1 MGFGRLVAWAALAAN
16 LGAKVVAASAAPD
29 ACSISLFAYF
39 FSSSPSQ
46 IYYSPFAFDEGRVAL
61 LTESS
66 GVEVNKYVATSF
78 KMLALG
84 ETGWE
89 SDGEAVCDGVC
100 WFEEPPRLAVLR
112 GSVLAVEDAR
122 KRTNVFVK
130 EGSSKKWTAL
140 PVLNEPLVGLEAN
153 GAGELRLQTA
163 YRGDGCA
170 GVCLREYAVSERL
183 QLVGETL
190 LPAQADPLNI
200 AVGTDAIAYVNRTD
214 AVLEGYQVVVRSR
227 GVAAPVSETV
237 LPSVDLSGQF
247 EVLQLVLSGDQ
258 VMLRTGAQVINATGS
273 GEYYSSAEYWS
284 SIRVF
289 RRSAAAAPSY
299 ELMQSLYD
307 SRNISHYFSV
317 AVMRVSGKR
326 MAVDV
331 AVDSLDGRRGD
342 GYSTWALLEFN
353 GTAWAPSTA
362 LEGNVDD
369 EGRSRVS
376 SIGFAGDRVVFGQPF
391 LGDQGDGPYLVTL
404 PADCNAL
411 STAETVATVAVS
423 VFALCVLCAIIFDVR
438 KRKSTAAAK
447 RTAALAVSP
456 AEL

>member
-1 MGFGRLVAWAALAAN
+1 MGIGRFVACAALAAN
-16 LGAKVVAASAAPD
+16 LDVTVVASSAAPD
-29 ACSISLFAYF
+29 ACSISLINFEK
-39 FSSSPSQ
+39 
-46 IYYSPFAFDEGRVAL
+46 PFAFDEGRVAL
-61 LTESS
+61 LPFDN
-66 GVEVNKYVATSF
+66 VVTSF

-84 ETGWE
+84 EMGWE
-89 SDGEAVCDGVC
+89 TDGEAICDGVC
-100 WFEEPPRLAVLR
+100 RFEYPPRLAVLR
-112 GSVLAVEDAR
+112 GSVFAVEDAR
-122 KRTNVFVK
+122 KRTNVFAK

-170 GVCLREYAVSERL
+170 GVCLREYAVSTRL

-200 AVGTDAIAYVNRTD
+200 AVGADAIAYVNRTD

-227 GVAAPVSETV
+227 AGAVPVAETV
-237 LPSVDLSGQF
+237 LPRVDLSGQF

-258 VMLRTGAQVINATGS
+258 VMLRTGAQVINAS
-273 GEYYSSAEYWS
+273 GKYWS

-299 ELMQSLYD
+299 ELMQSLYV
-307 SRNISHYFSV
+307 SRNISHFFSV
-317 AVMRVSGKR
+317 DVMRVSGNR

-331 AVDSLDGRRGD
+331 PVHRYDGRSSGFI
-342 GYSTWALLEFN
+342 YPTWDLLEFN
-353 GTAWAPSTA
+353 GTAWALSAA
-362 LEGNVDD
+362 LEG
-369 EGRSRVS
+369 RSW
-376 SIGFAGDRVVFGQPF
+376 IGFAGDHVVFRQPF
-391 LGDQGDGPYLVTL
+391 DDGVYLQTL
-404 PADCNAL
+404 PADCRA
-411 STAETVATVAVS
+411 AETVAIIAVS
-423 VFALCVLCAIIFDVR
+423 VFALCVLCAIILSVR
-438 KRKSTAAAK
+438 KGNRTAAAKRAAAAK